1 MTADAAHPPTTPGA
15 DILRAEAVRKTYR
28 LVRLDVPVL
37 RGASMS
43 VAAGEWVAIVGS
55 SGSGKST
62 LLHLLGGLDRADA
75 GSGPIFFDGRDLSA
89 FAAGRQN
96 AYRNRDIGFVFQF
109 YHLLP
114 ELTVLENAMLP
125 ALVGVWWPE
134 WLRSRT
140 ALRQRAA
147 ELLDICGLSHRLDHR
162 PSELS
167 GGERQRVAI
176 ARALINRPRI
186 LLADEPTGN
195 LDAQTGSGILDL
207 LASRHAEGLTMVM
220 VTHDL
225 SVAARAQR
233 QVRIVDGRVE

>member
-1 MTADAAHPPTTPGA
+1 MILAAEH
-15 DILRAEAVRKTYR
+15 VKKTYHLGR
-28 LVRLDVPVL
+28 VRVPVL
-37 RGASMS
+37 HDASIS

-75 GSGPIFFDGRDLSA
+75 DSGPILFGGEDLRRFD
-89 FAAGRQN
+89 AGREN
-96 AYRNRDIGFVFQF
+96 RYRNRDVGFVFQF

-125 ALVGVWWPE
+125 ALVGLSR
-134 WLRSRT
+134 LRWMSERSALRKRT
-140 ALRQRAA
+140 AD
-147 ELLDICGLSHRLDHR
+147 LLAICGLSHRLGHR
-162 PSELS
+162 PAELS

-176 ARALINRPRI
+176 ARALINEPKI

-195 LDAQTGSGILDL
+195 LDVHTGGGILDL
-207 LASRHAEGLTMVM
+207 LGQRHAEGLTVVM
-220 VTHDL
+220 VTHDV

-233 QVRIVDGRVE
+233 QVCIADGRVD